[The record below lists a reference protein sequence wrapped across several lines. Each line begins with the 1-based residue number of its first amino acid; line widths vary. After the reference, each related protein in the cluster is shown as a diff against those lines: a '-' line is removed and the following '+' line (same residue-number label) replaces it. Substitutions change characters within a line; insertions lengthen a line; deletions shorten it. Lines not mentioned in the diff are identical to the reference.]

1 MRKREMLFC
10 KMKTVAKIFFLFLF
24 AGIMM
29 TGMNMQLYAKEE
41 DDSEAYIQ
49 QTESTSDLLFDA
61 EET

>member
-1 MRKREMLFC
+1 
-10 KMKTVAKIFFLFLF
+10 
-24 AGIMM
+24 M

-61 EET
+61 EETEDEDVPSEDEEETDEGEINPEEEAAEE